1 MSDELLRR
9 FLDKLQRREAPGR
22 RPAPH
27 APTMEDEATDP
38 ATLRVRGVEHGL
50 FPSAASLNRDFAARS
65 PRLRLT
71 IDLGEEFR
79 RRAARPD
86 DRAREALLRLCPTL
100 PEHACA
106 DRQGLESWLSGEA
119 PSPASRARSEPEADG
134 LPVAHLVEH
143 VALDLLSA
151 ATPTGRRSGAAC
163 AYRERPE
170 RYDVFFECDDPVLGR
185 AAALLSAAGARDIC
199 LAPDRVDL
207 HARCRSLVADLAQRG
222 KSQVVAEDVA
232 AARGWRVPEALQ
244 ALEAL
249 GRLGFLESIPAPFT
263 FSSTTGLIFRRVAP
277 DGPADR

>member
-22 RPAPH
+22 RPASR
-27 APTMEDEATDP
+27 APTMEHEAPDP

-50 FPSAASLNRDFAARS
+50 FPSAASLNQDFAARS

-79 RRAARPD
+79 RRAARPG

-106 DRQGLESWLSGEA
+106 DRQGLDSWLSGEA
-119 PSPASRARSEPEADG
+119 PGSRARSEPEPDG

-143 VALDLLSA
+143 MALDFLSA
-151 ATPTGRRSGAAC
+151 AAPAGRRSGAAC
-163 AYRERPE
+163 AYRERAD

-199 LAPDRVDL
+199 LAPDRADV
-207 HARCRSLVADLAQRG
+207 HARCRALLADLAGRG
-222 KSQVVAEDVA
+222 RSQVVAEDVA
-232 AARGWRVPEALQ
+232 AARGWTVPGALQ

-263 FSSTTGLIFRRVAP
+263 FSSTTGLIFRRVPA